1 MNKSEEKARRY
12 ISSIRVVL
20 SDLVK
25 RIPILTNDAQFIVD
39 TAQRYVKD
47 AQYYLERGDSSTAL
61 ASVSY
66 AEGLLDALKFLKI
79 ADFNWPYQRTD
90 VHD

>member
-1 MNKSEEKARRY
+1 MNESEEKARRY
-12 ISSIRVVL
+12 ISSIGVVL

-25 RIPILTNDAQFIVD
+25 TIPILTNDTRFIVD

-47 AQYYLERGDSSTAL
+47 AQYYLERADSSIAL

-66 AEGLLDALKFLKI
+66 AEGLLDALKFLRI
-79 ADFNWPYQRTD
+79 VNFDWPYQKTD
-90 VHD
+90 LHD